1 MLRVKQIIMC
11 NMKTYD
17 NIKMEWGREGLRV
30 ERTDGW
36 TIAVVD
42 ITQLSLLKIDYGSD
56 LDATPAGRFIS
67 PREKV
72 IKWLRKQVK
81 TGEYSTAETTKKE

>member
-1 MLRVKQIIMC
+1 
-11 NMKTYD
+11 
-17 NIKMEWGREGLRV
+17 
-30 ERTDGW
+30 
-36 TIAVVD
+36 
-42 ITQLSLLKIDYGSD
+42 LLKIDYGSD